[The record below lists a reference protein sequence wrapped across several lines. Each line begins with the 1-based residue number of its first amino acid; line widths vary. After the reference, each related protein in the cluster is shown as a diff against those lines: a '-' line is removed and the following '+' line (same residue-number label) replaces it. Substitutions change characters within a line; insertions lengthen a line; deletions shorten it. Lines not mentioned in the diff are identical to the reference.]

1 MKHELKPLKV
11 YRLDNLTLGELI
23 KRTLED
29 MGKIPATTLTDVPVK
44 NYLAGFTTRS
54 ATFDKAIMKIMT
66 AEETKKLV
74 VADHSR
80 DLGEISLVKM
90 VKVFLT
96 SDVPAEVEAAQV
108 LMSVLTKYKGV
119 ADFEYEKESNALDK
133 LVAELESATYSK
145 HVAKLA
151 LARYVTRVKTS
162 NAAFRALFAGHV
174 ATTAAKEVYDTK
186 SLRKDMISYY
196 DEFCLYVQS
205 MANAAAAPAQYIT
218 VLGLLNAARKHYAD
232 RLAQHQG
239 VIESQKKDEG
249 VEKN

>member
-1 MKHELKPLKV
+1 MKQELNPLKV

-23 KRTLED
+23 KRILED
-29 MGKIPATTLTDVPVK
+29 LGKVPATTLTDVPVK

-54 ATFDKAIMKIMT
+54 ATFDKAIMKIMST
-66 AEETKKLV
+66 EETKKLV
-74 VADHSR
+74 VADHVR
-80 DLGEISLVKM
+80 DLGKISLVKM

-96 SDVPAEVEAAQV
+96 SDVPAEVDAAQV
-108 LMSVLTKYKGV
+108 LMSVLTKYKDV

-145 HVAKLA
+145 HVTTLA
-151 LARYVTRVKTS
+151 LARYVTRIKTS

-174 ATTAAKEVYDTK
+174 STTAAKVVYETK
-186 SLRKDMISYY
+186 KLRNDIISYY
-196 DEFCLYVQS
+196 DEFCLYIQS

-218 VLGLLNAARKHYAD
+218 VLTLLNAARKHYAD
-232 RLAQHQG
+232 RLAQHLG
-239 VIESQKKDEG
+239 VIESQKKKDS